1 MWRTSKYNR
10 LEEMHVFR
18 SGPSGYVPIGLLVF
32 EGGSSRRLG
41 RFAYSSDYLTSE
53 GRKPIDP
60 IGLPLGNKWRPAT
73 VGEVHLAFHDAGPD
87 GWGKGI
93 LTQVFPELELG
104 MPEFLALGGL
114 SRTGDLAFGSTPE
127 APERWTPRM
136 EAALERAQSED
147 DLEGALIAAEK
158 YEQGEASARQ
168 LAQLL
173 IHSSD
178 VGGARP
184 KTRVRISE
192 KEWIAKFSAW
202 DDRFNNPRAE
212 AVCLD
217 FAEAAG
223 LQVPKRELR
232 VVNARPVLLVLRFD
246 RSSAEACLSYL
257 SAGTLLGEPAY
268 GYATSKTYLDIAA
281 AARRIGVHE
290 PEREMF
296 RRLLVNA
303 YLRNTDDHLRNHAF
317 INDGIGWN
325 LSPVFDVVPHPSG
338 TKHVCAPA
346 PGISRECNPCTAFAA
361 YTKFGLSAAEASSIL
376 DEVHE
381 ATSRIPAFF
390 DARGVSRRDRE
401 ILLACFGSL
410 PRTTASQ

>member
-10 LEEMHVFR
+10 IEEMHVFR

-53 GRKPIDP
+53 GRKLIDP
-60 IGLPLGNKWRPAT
+60 IGLPLGNEWRPASL
-73 VGEVHLAFHDAGPD
+73 GEVHLAFHDGGPD

-93 LTQVFPELELG
+93 LTHALPELELG
-104 MPEFLALGGL
+104 MPEFLAMGGPL
-114 SRTGDLAFGSTPE
+114 RTGDLAFGSTAE
-127 APERWTPRM
+127 APERWTSRM
-136 EAALERAQSED
+136 DAVLGHAQSED

-158 YEQGEASARQ
+158 YEEGEASARQ

-184 KTRVRISE
+184 KTRVRIE
-192 KEWIAKFSAW
+192 DKEWIAKFTAW
-202 DDRFNNPRAE
+202 DDRFDNPRAE

-223 LQVPKRELR
+223 LRVLERELR
-232 VVNARPVLLVLRFD
+232 VVNDRSVLLVSRFD
-246 RSSAEACLSYL
+246 RSLAGACLSYL

-281 AARRIGVHE
+281 AARRIGMHK

-317 INDGIGWN
+317 INDGTGWS

-338 TKHVCAPA
+338 TKHICAPA